1 MTKPSGPYRDAS
13 TNAMYALLFCDDLD
27 IYRHTVKK
35 PWTNP
40 WDVLLVEDPDL
51 KGLQK
56 IAEDHSLESRI
67 RLLAL
72 HALRLQGIAP
82 KQKELLAVIVELGL
96 EEGPDTLASF
106 SEGTARYLNYS
117 GKILVWENADEKS
130 RAITDKLFVASE
142 KIVQQIGPWT

>member
-1 MTKPSGPYRDAS
+1 
-13 TNAMYALLFCDDLD
+13 L
-27 IYRHTVKK
+27 
-35 PWTNP
+35 
-40 WDVLLVEDPDL
+40 
-51 KGLQK
+51 
-56 IAEDHSLESRI
+56 
-67 RLLAL
+67 RLL
-72 HALRLQGIAP
+72 GIAP

-142 KIVQQIGPWT
+142 KIVQQIGPWTNPRRPFPSKGNLRLSFLVSDGLYFGEGPIKTLFSDPMAGPILNAMQELLQYITNT